1 MPRLPQFLAAPIL
14 AAFAACAQAGAA
26 PRYEID
32 ARHSHVQFSVERFG
46 FNAIL
51 GEFREFTGI
60 IELPDDAPAD
70 GSVRATIEATSLVS
84 GDAERD
90 EIVKGERWLDVARHP
105 GIEFHSTRVIP
116 RGGGVASVHGEL
128 TLLGVTRPVVLEAS
142 LNRLGV
148 DPSNRREAA
157 GFSATAA
164 IRRSEFGLT
173 TASALIADVVHLRI
187 EVIAH
192 RLEDP

>member
-1 MPRLPQFLAAPIL
+1 M
-14 AAFAACAQAGAA
+14 
-26 PRYEID
+26 
-32 ARHSHVQFSVERFG
+32 
-46 FNAIL
+46 
-51 GEFREFTGI
+51 
-60 IELPDDAPAD
+60 
-70 GSVRATIEATSLVS
+70 
-84 GDAERD
+84 
-90 EIVKGERWLDVARHP
+90 
-105 GIEFHSTRVIP
+105 
-116 RGGGVASVHGEL
+116 HGEL